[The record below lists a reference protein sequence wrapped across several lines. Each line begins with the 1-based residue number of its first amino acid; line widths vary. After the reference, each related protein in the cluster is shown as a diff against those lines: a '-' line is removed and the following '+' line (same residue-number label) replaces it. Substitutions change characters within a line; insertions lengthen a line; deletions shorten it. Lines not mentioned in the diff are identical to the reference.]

1 MPPSKSPTKSPAKK
15 RPAATPPATK
25 TEAEARTFY
34 YYLFAKRIVKT
45 LGIAILLYAFS
56 AHLIPASPVA
66 TKLQFM
72 HTYSLGFVYAAW
84 YILYITRL
92 YAGLNANGARAPTG
106 IDRPDQ
112 HAYEVVGGGT
122 VKMVTEGD
130 AGRFNRAQ
138 RGAYNMDETMP
149 IFISG
154 LLLNGA
160 VLGPAVVLIA
170 AMYSYGAVLFCNT
183 YTAGGSRINGF
194 LYKASAESVSAQ
206 LALLIAVKAL
216 AGPALPY

>member
-1 MPPSKSPTKSPAKK
+1 MPPSKSPTKSPSKK
-15 RPAATPPATK
+15 RPAATPPAATK

-34 YYLFAKRIVKT
+34 YYLFAKRAAKT

-122 VKMVTEGD
+122 VKMSPKETP
-130 AGRFNRAQ
+130 AASRAQ